1 MKKKIL
7 YLFILFL
14 IIFIF
19 LKKTN
24 LFQSIKEFFYI
35 HALHWQDSKRND
47 LIKKWDFEP
56 KFVNETEKK
65 EIEKIFLKRIK
76 NNNNKLFE
84 EKYNNIL
91 LNIRKRLKKKKDLN
105 KKVRVVHK
113 SDPNYL
119 NILHTHY
126 ILKIP
131 LVIKGYSFSPN
142 YNKLDKLI
150 DRYGDYDVLFSSKEN
165 KDFNFYD
172 KLKTIKK
179 KNKRSYG
186 LNISRFSTKEE
197 YKSLPL
203 EEIKSDLYK
212 IRQNTLAFQ
221 IQLFISTIK
230 GTGAPFHCAN
240 DNNFFCM
247 CDGRKKW
254 CFVNP
259 AYTHVF
265 SPYFVP
271 LDVL

>member
-91 LNIRKRLKKKKDLN
+91 LNIRKRLKKKK
-105 KKVRVVHK
+105 
-113 SDPNYL
+113 
-119 NILHTHY
+119 I
-126 ILKIP
+126 
-131 LVIKGYSFSPN
+131 
-142 YNKLDKLI
+142 
-150 DRYGDYDVLFSSKEN
+150 
-165 KDFNFYD
+165 
-172 KLKTIKK
+172 
-179 KNKRSYG
+179 
-186 LNISRFSTKEE
+186 
-197 YKSLPL
+197 
-203 EEIKSDLYK
+203 
-212 IRQNTLAFQ
+212 
-221 IQLFISTIK
+221 
-230 GTGAPFHCAN
+230 
-240 DNNFFCM
+240 
-247 CDGRKKW
+247 
-254 CFVNP
+254 
-259 AYTHVF
+259 
-265 SPYFVP
+265 
-271 LDVL
+271 